1 MEDSLGE
8 RVWVDRADCKA
19 FVDNIITAFNTNL
32 PAKSA
37 VSVEQSSA
45 KEQSGTG
52 ELSSQLKISQA
63 R

>member
-8 RVWVDRADCKA
+8 RVWVDRVDCKA

-52 ELSSQLKISQA
+52 ELSSQ
-63 R
+63 